1 MCYTAAMRVYAA
13 YHIDEDPSRMMLAR
27 GGFSWLALLV
37 PVLWLAYRRMWLET
51 CIYVALSLIILLW
64 TGVLSGFLLLALHLF
79 LGFEAN
85 ALYEESLSRRGY
97 HLGNIVLARN
107 RLEAERLV
115 FDGRGQSS

>member
-1 MCYTAAMRVYAA
+1 MCYTEAMRVYAA
-13 YHIDEDPSRMMLAR
+13 YHIDDDPARMMLAR

-51 CIYVALSLIILLW
+51 CIYVAASLVILLW

-85 ALYEESLSRRGY
+85 TLYEESLSRRGY
-97 HLGNIVLARN
+97 RLGNIVLARN